1 MTLATEPRTQRT
13 TTLANALNEAMDV
26 ALALDPAVILLGEDV
41 ADPAGGVFKVSKGL
55 SSRHGTDRVRAT
67 PIAEQAIIGAAIG
80 AALGGYRP
88 IAEVMFFDFITVC
101 LDQVVNHAAKLR
113 YMSGGHTPVPMT
125 IRTTVGSS
133 RFGAQHAQS
142 LEAWFM
148 HTPGINVVFPSTP
161 ADARGLL
168 LSAIFG
174 DDPTLVIE
182 HSELLFTTK
191 GPVPDGDV
199 RIPFGVAETRR
210 AGDDV
215 TVIAYGPQVA
225 QAVAA
230 AETLAAEG
238 VSVEVIDLR
247 TLVPLDRQR
256 ILASVART
264 RRAVVTHDATR
275 TAGVGAEIASLI
287 TEELFGDLE
296 APVARLGGA
305 FVPIPFS
312 SALRSVPAS
321 ADIADAI
328 RRVCD
333 YAATGPTTALA

>member
-1 MTLATEPRTQRT
+1 MTITTEPRAGRT
-13 TTLANALNEAMDV
+13 ASLAGALNEAMDL
-26 ALALDPAVILLGEDV
+26 ALALDPKVILMGEDV

-55 SSRHGTDRVRAT
+55 SNKHGADRVRAT

-80 AALGGYRP
+80 ASLGGYRP

-101 LDQVVNHAAKLR
+101 LDQIVNHAAKLR

-125 IRTTVGSS
+125 IRTTVGNS

-174 DDPTLVIE
+174 DDPTLFIE
-182 HSELLFTTK
+182 HSELLFSAK

-215 TVIAYGPQVA
+215 TVITYGPQVA
-225 QAVAA
+225 HAVAA
-230 AETLAAEG
+230 ADMLAPEG
-238 VSVEVIDLR
+238 IGVEVIDLR
-247 TLVPLDRQR
+247 TLVPLDREG
-256 ILASVART
+256 ILASVSRT
-264 RRAVVTHDATR
+264 GRAIVTHDATR
-275 TAGVGAEIASLI
+275 TSGVGAEIASLI
-287 TEELFGDLE
+287 TEELFDELK
-296 APVARLGGA
+296 APVTRLGGA
-305 FVPIPFS
+305 FVPVPFS
-312 SALRSVPAS
+312 TSLHSV
-321 ADIADAI
+321 
-328 RRVCD
+328 
-333 YAATGPTTALA
+333 PTTASIVDAVRQVCGRAAAGPA

>member
-1 MTLATEPRTQRT
+1 MTLATEQQTQRT
-13 TTLANALNEAMDV
+13 ATLAGALNEAMDV
-26 ALALDPAVILLGEDV
+26 ALALDPKVILLGEDV

-55 SSRHGTDRVRAT
+55 SSKHGTDRVRAT

-80 AALGGYRP
+80 AALGGHRP

-174 DDPTLVIE
+174 DDPTLFIE
-182 HSELLFTTK
+182 HSELLFTAK

-215 TVIAYGPQVA
+215 TVIAYGPQVGHA
-225 QAVAA
+225 LSAA
-230 AETLAAEG
+230 DALALEG
-238 VSVEVIDLR
+238 IRAEVIDLR
-247 TLVPLDRQR
+247 TLVPLDRNS
-256 ILASVART
+256 ILASVSRT
-264 RRAVVTHDATR
+264 GRAVVTHDATR

-287 TEELFGDLE
+287 TEELFGDLQ

-305 FVPIPFS
+305 FVPVPFS
-312 SALRSVPAS
+312 TALHSF
-321 ADIADAI
+321 
-328 RRVCD
+328 
-333 YAATGPTTALA
+333 PTTEHIIDAVRQLCGLAAAGPR

>member
-1 MTLATEPRTQRT
+1 
-13 TTLANALNEAMDV
+13 
-26 ALALDPAVILLGEDV
+26 
-41 ADPAGGVFKVSKGL
+41 
-55 SSRHGTDRVRAT
+55 
-67 PIAEQAIIGAAIG
+67 
-80 AALGGYRP
+80 
-88 IAEVMFFDFITVC
+88 
-101 LDQVVNHAAKLR
+101 
-113 YMSGGHTPVPMT
+113 MT

-174 DDPTLVIE
+174 DDPTLFIE
-182 HSELLFTTK
+182 HSELLFTAK

-215 TVIAYGPQVA
+215 TVIAYGPQVGHA
-225 QAVAA
+225 LSAA
-230 AETLAAEG
+230 DALALEG
-238 VSVEVIDLR
+238 IRAEVIDLR
-247 TLVPLDRQR
+247 TLVPLDRNS
-256 ILASVART
+256 ILASVSRT
-264 RRAVVTHDATR
+264 GRAVVTHDATR

-287 TEELFGDLE
+287 TEELFGDLQ

-305 FVPIPFS
+305 FVPVPFS
-312 SALRSVPAS
+312 TALHSF
-321 ADIADAI
+321 
-328 RRVCD
+328 
-333 YAATGPTTALA
+333 PTTEHIIDAVRQVCGLAADGPR